1 MHQPTFVGTSVEVEV
16 RGKRELKLSN
26 HRETY
31 VMNAP
36 NLMFKFLPK
45 PGAEWSGNIRIA
57 CQDSGLEADLRC
69 KGLSFFG
76 FGGNSRSIKG
86 KILDSYSS
94 KPLYEVNGQ
103 WDR

>member
-1 MHQPTFVGTSVEVEV
+1 MEVEV
-16 RGKRELKLSN
+16 RGKRELRLPN
-26 HRETY
+26 HGETY

-36 NLMFKFLPK
+36 NLMFKFLPT

-57 CQDSGLEADLRC
+57 CQDSSLEADLRC

-76 FGGNSRSIKG
+76 LRGSARSIKG
-86 KILDSYSS
+86 KIFDTSSS
-94 KPLYEVNGQ
+94 KPLYEIDGQ